1 MQLSDKIDN
10 AETKNEDAS
19 RGLIYSY
26 FDFGE
31 AVFKQYKE
39 LKLVHGK
46 DGARALVNSE
56 VREEIPETK
65 CSNDALDGKRPKD
78 VQDF

>member
-1 MQLSDKIDN
+1 MIQ
-10 AETKNEDAS
+10 
-19 RGLIYSY
+19 
-26 FDFGE
+26 GE
-31 AVFKQYKE
+31 E

-46 DGARALVNSE
+46 DGAQALVNSE

-65 CSNDALDGKRPKD
+65 CSNDALRKRWKD